1 MDDTGYDQPEIGEA
15 AETAALAVQNKL
27 SESAQPIRT
36 YLDSSIVPL
45 LMQGLQA
52 VVKER
57 PHDPI
62 EYLAAYLLKNRTPK
76 DH

>member
-1 MDDTGYDQPEIGEA
+1 
-15 AETAALAVQNKL
+15 LAVQNKL

-62 EYLAAYLLKNRTPK
+62 ECVK
-76 DH
+76 